1 MFSTLKLPETKS
13 AVDYGPEEEE
23 PPEEPPEE
31 PAAAATAATAEEEKG
46 EEKAEEQL
54 GDSAEAETGALRPEP
69 VCMLRI
75 SPASFAQYS
84 LHCRGGSG
92 RLHCWSRPPCIAG
105 VAGERRL

>member
-31 PAAAATAATAEEEKG
+31 PAAAATAATAATAEEEKG
-46 EEKAEEQL
+46 EEQL